1 MIKFYK
7 RYFTKENKNM
17 KNDNINLSIAVDSL
31 NRKIA
36 EINIKIVDGDT
47 SEEVRLKLE
56 EYLNAKEEILRGNT
70 LLVDKVISGEI

>member
-1 MIKFYK
+1 
-7 RYFTKENKNM
+7 M

-70 LLVDKVISGEI
+70 LLIDKVISGEI

>member
-7 RYFTKENKNM
+7 RYFIKENKNM

-70 LLVDKVISGEI
+70 LLIDKVISGEI

>member
-1 MIKFYK
+1 
-7 RYFTKENKNM
+7 M